1 MSESFPPNR
10 AITRGPKYHWF
21 GYYDKLQFD
30 PTGRYALGME
40 VDFEHR
46 SPRPDDSI
54 GIGIIDLENGDHWT
68 ELGQSCAW
76 CWQQG
81 CMLQW
86 RPGAGT
92 EILWND
98 RHENRFV
105 CQVLDTRTG
114 KKRTL
119 PRAIYTVSPDGRTG
133 LSVDFRRIN
142 DMRPGYGY
150 AGLPDPNRN
159 VLAPEDSG
167 ISRVDLETGAA
178 ELIVTIA
185 DVARIPYP
193 HRDLSTAKHY
203 FNHLLFNPD
212 GTRFEFLHRWR
223 FGSESFQTRMMTAAL
238 DGSDMRV
245 VDDSGHTSHF
255 IWRDRDHILA
265 WSYHSSH
272 GFGFYLFRDGTLET
286 ELVGAGGMTEN
297 GHCSYLPGNEWV
309 LNDTYPGGAHLEG
322 ERNQQLY
329 LYHVASGAKVLLGR
343 FDTAPEYSGEW
354 RCDLHPRFSPDGQ
367 SIVIDSVHAGNGRQ
381 MVLLDIS
388 GILNQL
394 AAGH

>member
-1 MSESFPPNR
+1 
-10 AITRGPKYHWF
+10 
-21 GYYDKLQFD
+21 
-30 PTGRYALGME
+30 ME

-54 GIGIIDLENGDHWT
+54 GIGMIDLENGDHWT
-68 ELGQSCAW
+68 GLGQSCAW

-114 KKRTL
+114 KKRSL

-223 FGSESFQTRMMTAAL
+223 FGLESFQTRMMTAAL
-238 DGSDMRV
+238 DGSDVRV

-255 IWRDRDHILA
+255 VWRDRDHILA

-272 GFGFYLFRDGTLET
+272 GFGFYLFHDGTLET
-286 ELVGAGGMTEN
+286 ELVGAGVMTEN

-329 LYHVASGAKVLLGR
+329 LYHVASGAKVSLGR

-367 SIVIDSVHAGNGRQ
+367 SIVIDSVHAGHGRQ